1 MIKGFLRRQEL
12 SLALKLLRW
21 KYQQSNTPLPP
32 TELLEARA
40 VQVVD
45 EAHRIARSRGQN
57 VMGIIKEL
65 VDEVK
70 KKNS

>member
-1 MIKGFLRRQEL
+1 MIKGFIKRQEV

-21 KYQQSNTPLPP
+21 KYQQSNTPVPP
-32 TELLEARA
+32 PAALEAHA
-40 VQVVD
+40 EQVVD
-45 EAHRIARSRGQN
+45 EAHRIARNRGQN

-65 VDEVK
+65 VEEVK